1 MSERETG
8 QTMQDFVSGLGME
21 TVEPPSPTPEQ
32 IRAAKAIQAAAKR
45 MMRARGGGLS
55 SSQLLAYSVQCA
67 IGGWTTE
74 SLAQEVVHPDF
85 EDWMGTTMSVM
96 AFFIGAV
103 PEEARTEMLI
113 QLAAAFTPLGQS
125 MRMDN
130 AASHSAGGTPQ

>member
-8 QTMQDFVSGLGME
+8 ATLQDFVSDLGME
-21 TVEPPSPTPEQ
+21 AVEQPSPTPEQ

-45 MMRARGGGLS
+45 MVRARGGDLS
-55 SSQLLAYSVQCA
+55 SPQLLAYSVQCA
-67 IGGWTTE
+67 MDGWTTE
-74 SLAQEVVHPDF
+74 SLAQAVGDPDF
-85 EDWMGTTMSVM
+85 EDWMGATMSVM

-103 PEEARTEMLI
+103 PKEARTEMLI

-130 AASHSAGGTPQ
+130 AASHSAGGSTQ